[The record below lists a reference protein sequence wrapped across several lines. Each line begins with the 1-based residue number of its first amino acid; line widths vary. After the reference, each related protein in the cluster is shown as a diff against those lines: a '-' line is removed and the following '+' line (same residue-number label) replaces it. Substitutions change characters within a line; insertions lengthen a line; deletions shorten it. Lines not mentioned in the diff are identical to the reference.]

1 MSLTINTNVNSLYAQ
16 TAIAN
21 NNVNQSK
28 AMEQLSTGLQINQ
41 ASDNAAGLA
50 VSQSMT
56 QQINGMGQAIANAND
71 GINMLQTADSAMS
84 TQQQMLQT
92 MFTLATQAANGTYS
106 STQRSY
112 MNNEFASLANQI
124 TNVANQTTWNGMKLL
139 NGTTAASGGIGTLS
153 AGKVVFQMGVG
164 AGQTISVYIPAITVS
179 GLNINLANINTVSS
193 ASAAMTSVSSA
204 LEQLNSTRSTVGAS
218 VNQLTYAAQDLTSVQ
233 SNETTSRATITDTNY
248 AQASTNLSRAQII
261 AQAATAMLAQAN
273 QQSQQVLTLLK
284 S

>member
-28 AMEQLSTGLQINQ
+28 AMAELSTGLKINQ
-41 ASDNAAGLA
+41 ASDDAAGLA

-106 STQRSY
+106 STQRTY
-112 MNNEFASLANQI
+112 MNNEFESLAKQI
-124 TNVANQTTWNGMKLL
+124 TNVAKQTTWNGMTLL
-139 NGTTAASGGIGTLS
+139 MGTTAASGGIGTVS
-153 AGKVVFQMGVG
+153 AG
-164 AGQTISVYIPAITVS
+164 TV
-179 GLNINLANINTVSS
+179 
-193 ASAAMTSVSSA
+193 
-204 LEQLNSTRSTVGAS
+204 QF
-218 VNQLTYAAQDLTSVQ
+218 
-233 SNETTSRATITDTNY
+233 
-248 AQASTNLSRAQII
+248 LSLIHI
-261 AQAATAMLAQAN
+261 
-273 QQSQQVLTLLK
+273 
-284 S
+284 

>member
-28 AMEQLSTGLQINQ
+28 AMAELSTGLKINQ
-41 ASDNAAGLA
+41 ASDDAAGLA

-106 STQRSY
+106 STQRTY
-112 MNNEFASLANQI
+112 MNNEFTSLAKQI
-124 TNVANQTTWNGMKLL
+124 TNVAKQTTWNGMTLL
-139 NGTTAASGGIGTLS
+139 TGTTAASGGIGTVS
-153 AGKVVFQMGVG
+153 AGTVQFQMGVG
-164 AGQTISVYIPAITVS
+164 AGQTINVHIPAITLS
-179 GLNINLANINTVSS
+179 GLTVSASNINTVSA
-193 ASAAMTSVSSA
+193 ASSAMTAVTRG
-204 LEQLNSTRSTVGAS
+204 LEILNSTRSTVGAS

-233 SNETTSRATITDTNY
+233 SNETTSRASITDTNY

-261 AQAATAMLAQAN
+261 AQAATAMLA
-273 QQSQQVLTLLK
+273 
-284 S
+284 